1 MYKLPFDKLNES
13 NYHDWKFQMEA
24 LLEEKGLF
32 GIVSGED
39 VAPTDATAGETKSF
53 LEKQRLARAK
63 IVLALEPAQIP
74 HIRDVTDPA
83 IMWKNLARIHSAR
96 GLGVLLT
103 MRMEFLRM
111 TMPSDSS
118 IATWVAKVRHAAYCL
133 EECHRAE
140 EDIPST
146 SPSIVS
152 NLDKVGVLLNGL
164 PPSYQTV
171 IVSITGTPLSSLSF
185 ENVVTRLMN
194 EEGRQRN
201 LLAPVVIDPPTSSAV
216 KPSST
221 ENVAFAAKIN
231 QRGTSLAKPG
241 FKAKLKCHKCG
252 GIGHF
257 RQDCPT
263 SDSDAAAAQA
273 AFAFLDDEDFAT
285 TAVESE
291 VAEW

>member
-13 NYHDWKFQMEA
+13 NYYDWKFQMEA

-39 VAPTDATAGETKSF
+39 TVPTDATAVEAKPFSD
-53 LEKQRLARAK
+53 KQRLARAK
-63 IVLALEPAQIP
+63 IVLAVEPSQIP

-83 IMWKNLARIHSAR
+83 VIWKNLACIHRAR

-111 TMPSDSS
+111 SMPPESS

-133 EECHRAE
+133 EECYRAE
-140 EDIPST
+140 EDSVAPTPPSL
-146 SPSIVS
+146 VS
-152 NLDKVGVLLNGL
+152 DLDKVGVLLNGL

-171 IVSITGTPLSSLSF
+171 IVSITGTPLSSLNF
-185 ENVVTRLMN
+185 ETVVTRLMN

-201 LLAPVVIDPPTSSAV
+201 LLTVAV
-216 KPSST
+216 TTLSPSPEAKPLPT
-221 ENVAFAAKIN
+221 ENVAFFTKVN
-231 QRGTSLAKPG
+231 QKETLAKPG

-263 SDSDAAAAQA
+263 SDSDAAAA
-273 AFAFLDDEDFAT
+273 AFVSLDDEDFAT

-291 VAEW
+291 VVEW